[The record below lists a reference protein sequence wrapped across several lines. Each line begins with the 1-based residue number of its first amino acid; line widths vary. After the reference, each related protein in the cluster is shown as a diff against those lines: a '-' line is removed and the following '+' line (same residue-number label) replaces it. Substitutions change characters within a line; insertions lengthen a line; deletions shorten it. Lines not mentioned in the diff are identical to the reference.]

1 MKNEKTERKKEKRK
15 NRKKEYKKELK
26 RFDPI
31 LKEIF
36 SEAIGM
42 IYYLAIG
49 RKIGKK
55 VKVISAEISLVKT
68 FRPDILVEADG
79 EIIQV
84 EIQAQQ
90 DKTLPPRMF
99 RYYYAILEKYKK
111 EPTQIVLFVGKGNPP
126 PSEYKT
132 PKLTLKY
139 KVLDMKKIDPDVF
152 IKSKKPG
159 EVIVGI
165 LAGKFK
171 DKPKIIKKVKKR
183 IVEILKNE
191 EKIIKYIDSISFL
204 AGLFDIEI
212 EVKPMPIQVDIR
224 KTFLYKWGKEE
235 GLKEGEQKGVI
246 KGLKE
251 GEKRGIVKGLKEGE
265 KRGLVKGLKEAILV
279 GIQLRFG
286 DQKAKQIR
294 NFLEKIDDLNHL
306 KKIKREVIR
315 AENWENFVKSIKNSN
330 SKNKI

>member
-1 MKNEKTERKKEKRK
+1 MGEKEKER
-15 NRKKEYKKELK
+15 YKKELK

-36 SEAIGM
+36 SEAIGT

-49 RKIGKK
+49 KKIGKK

-79 EIIQV
+79 ELIQV

-90 DKTLPPRMF
+90 DKSLPKRMF
-99 RYYYAILEKYKK
+99 RYYYAISEKYKK

-126 PSEYKT
+126 PSEFKT
-132 PKLTLKY
+132 PKLALKY
-139 KVLDMKKIDPDVF
+139 EVLDMKKIDPDVF

-212 EVKPMPIQVDIR
+212 KVKPMPIQVDIR
-224 KTFLYKWGKEE
+224 KTFLYKWGE
-235 GLKEGEQKGVI
+235 
-246 KGLKE
+246 KE
-251 GEKRGIVKGLKEGE
+251 GEKRGIEKGLKEGL
-265 KRGLVKGLKEAILV
+265 KRAILV
-279 GIQLRFG
+279 DIKLKFG
-286 DQKAKQIR
+286 SQKVRQIKKLLDKINDINR
-294 NFLEKIDDLNHL
+294 LEKI
-306 KKIKREVIR
+306 KKEVIIS
-315 AENWENFVKSIKNSN
+315 ETWEDF
-330 SKNKI
+330 SKVFRNHK